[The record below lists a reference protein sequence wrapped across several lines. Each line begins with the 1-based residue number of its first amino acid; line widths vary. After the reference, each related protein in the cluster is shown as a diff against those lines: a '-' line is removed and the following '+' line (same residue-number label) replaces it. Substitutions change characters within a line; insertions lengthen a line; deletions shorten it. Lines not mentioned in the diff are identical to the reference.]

1 MNTATRAWPGPD
13 TVQPAIERPTA
24 MRVAE
29 TEYQRV
35 ADVVDALRPDDWTR
49 PTACTA
55 WDVRQLVAH
64 ITGMAKFVS
73 TPLEMARQMRAAQAR
88 QQDGQALV
96 DAQTAV
102 QVEQRG
108 HLGPEELRA
117 ELRRV
122 GPRAAKARRRTP
134 GFVRRRRLPE
144 PQVVN
149 GAPETWSLGYLTD
162 VILTRDPWMHR
173 LDLAQATGR
182 APVLTA
188 DHDGAIVADVVNE
201 WARRHGRS
209 YRLELTGPAGGH
221 WGFGTGGEE
230 IVMDAADFCRVVSGR
245 PVPDHGQ
252 PSGVL
257 ATQVPF

>member
-1 MNTATRAWPGPD
+1 MNTTATWPGHD
-13 TVQPAIERPTA
+13 IVRPAIERPTA
-24 MRVAE
+24 MRLAA

-35 ADVVDALRPDDWTR
+35 ADAVDELRPEDWTR
-49 PTACTA
+49 STDCTA

-64 ITGMAKFVS
+64 ISGMAKSAS
-73 TPLEMARQMRAAQAR
+73 TPVEMARQMRAAKAR
-88 QQDGQALV
+88 RQHGQALV

-102 QVEQRG
+102 QVEERE

-122 GPRAAKARRRTP
+122 GPRAAKGRRRTP
-134 GFVRRRRLPE
+134 GFVRRLRLPE

-149 GAPETWSLGYLTD
+149 GSPETWSLGYLTD

-182 APVLTA
+182 ALVLTD
-188 DHDGAIVADVVNE
+188 DHDGVIVADVVRE
-201 WARRHGRS
+201 WARRHGRP
-209 YRLELTGPAGGH
+209 YRLELTGRAGGQ
-221 WGFGTGGEE
+221 WSSGTDGFEM
-230 IVMDAADFCRVVSGR
+230 VMDAVDFCRVVAGR
-245 PVPDHGQ
+245 PGRDHSE
-252 PSGVL
+252 PSALL